1 VAFVLDASVALA
13 WCFEDET
20 SAYADRILNGLTH
33 DAALVP
39 AIWALEVANALRVGE
54 RRQRLVG
61 ADVLR
66 LVEMMCALPIMV
78 DNTLVPRDLGPVLNL
93 ARAHDLSSYDAAYI
107 ELAAREGLPL
117 ATQDSRLQSVAKRVG
132 VRLVR

>member
-1 VAFVLDASVALA
+1 MAIVLDASVALA
-13 WCFEDET
+13 WCFEDEA
-20 SAYADRILNGLTH
+20 SAYADRVQDTLTH

-39 AIWALEVANALRVGE
+39 AIWALEVANALRLGE
-54 RRQRLVG
+54 RKKRLAG

-66 LVEMMCALPIMV
+66 FVEMVCALPILV
-78 DNTLVPRDLGPVLNL
+78 DTSLLPRDLGPVLDL

-117 ATQDSRLQSVAKRVG
+117 ATHDSRLQAIAKRVG
-132 VRLVR
+132 VRLVH

>member
-1 VAFVLDASVALA
+1 MALVLDASVALA
-13 WCFEDET
+13 WCFEDEA
-20 SAYADRILNGLTH
+20 SAYADRVQERLIH

-39 AIWALEVANALRVGE
+39 AIWGLEVANALRIGE
-54 RRQRLVG
+54 RRRRLAW

-66 LVEMMCALPIMV
+66 FVGMVCDLPIMV
-78 DNTLVPRDLGPVLNL
+78 DNPLVPRDLGPVLAL
-93 ARAHDLSSYDAAYI
+93 ARAHDLSSYDATYI

-117 ATQDSRLQSVAKRVG
+117 ATQDSRLQSTAKRVG